1 MEWIAC
7 SANIYHTEILF
18 LFLSKNN
25 ATALDDIVYDSSGFY
40 LLADYLTHL
49 ESCIRYALASLFYVH
64 NINLFLYNKFMV
76 HNHSLAKK
84 LHLAVTKNEI
94 DNT

>member
-1 MEWIAC
+1 MNGVVITLREGLEWIAC

-18 LFLSKNN
+18 IFHSKNN
-25 ATALDDIVYDSSGFY
+25 ASALDDIVYDSSGFY

-64 NINLFLYNKFMV
+64 N
-76 HNHSLAKK
+76 HSLAKE
-84 LHLAVTKNEI
+84 LHPAVTKNKI

>member
-64 NINLFLYNKFMV
+64 N
-76 HNHSLAKK
+76 HSLAKE
-84 LHLAVTKNEI
+84 LHLAVTENEI